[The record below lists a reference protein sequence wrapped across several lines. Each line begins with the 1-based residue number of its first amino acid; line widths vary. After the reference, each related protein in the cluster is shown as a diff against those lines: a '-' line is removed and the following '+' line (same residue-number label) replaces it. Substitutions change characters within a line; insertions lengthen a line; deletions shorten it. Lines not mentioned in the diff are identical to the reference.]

1 MKENKKR
8 TKKININFKGEKTM
22 ASIFPA
28 DTATKL
34 IESITTVISDNM
46 GIVIALL
53 GFTIGVSL
61 AFRLIRKYSKVKA

>member
-1 MKENKKR
+1 
-8 TKKININFKGEKTM
+8 M

>member
-1 MKENKKR
+1 MEENKKR
-8 TKKININFKGEKTM
+8 TKNNINFKGEKTM